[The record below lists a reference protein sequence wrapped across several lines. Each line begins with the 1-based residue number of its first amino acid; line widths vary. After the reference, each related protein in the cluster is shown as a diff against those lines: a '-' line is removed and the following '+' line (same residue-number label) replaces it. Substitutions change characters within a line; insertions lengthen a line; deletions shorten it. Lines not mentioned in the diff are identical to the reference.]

1 MRLYPNLHGYW
12 QYSFMIFKIH
22 RQWLSSDKNKL
33 NTTLFRTK
41 MQYVILPQGHRL
53 TKDLPAVNESAIFA
67 AQVVDPVLPGSVD
80 DDGMVSGN
88 NRMLIQR
95 GEVNILL
102 YGLA

>member
-1 MRLYPNLHGYW
+1 
-12 QYSFMIFKIH
+12 
-22 RQWLSSDKNKL
+22 
-33 NTTLFRTK
+33 

-102 YGLA
+102 YGLAWSPNFILRIELDANIPRTQQIG